1 MVFSEGPRSKID
13 KIVPKKFPQISWK
26 RLGPKYLEDVGMPL
40 INSLFLE
47 KYLVF
52 LKKGNCPFIIVFEN
66 DVDPLVVSFGKNP
79 HSSWGSAMTF
89 RSCCQSLLRKLVKMN
104 QRSSDWLDG
113 YAIIAAMVRHHRKQ
127 LQEAS
132 RERGEI
138 FHPGRPASIIKSPVM
153 ITL

>member
-1 MVFSEGPRSKID
+1 MLQNLPHFYG
-13 KIVPKKFPQISWK
+13 
-26 RLGPKYLEDVGMPL
+26 
-40 INSLFLE
+40 E

-89 RSCCQSLLRKLVKMN
+89 RSCCQSLFRKLVKMN

-138 FHPGRPASIIKSPVM
+138 FHPGRPTGQHNQVSRHDYIVSPNLFIIYR
-153 ITL
+153 